1 VEQINEM
8 NTGSGT
14 MTDNKPVET
23 VSPVDYVV
31 LMRGTLT
38 ELQGLLDQDV
48 YESEYALNLIKT
60 AIDYL
65 YYLEDNRRVIL

>member
-1 VEQINEM
+1 VEQIDEM
-8 NTGSGT
+8 SIK

-38 ELQGLLDQDV
+38 ELQGLLEQDV

>member
-1 VEQINEM
+1 MSIK
-8 NTGSGT
+8 

>member
-8 NTGSGT
+8 SIK

>member
-1 VEQINEM
+1 MSI
-8 NTGSGT
+8 S
-14 MTDNKPVET
+14 MTESKPVEG
-23 VSPVDYVV
+23 VSPVDYAE
-31 LMRGTLT
+31 LTKRTLT
-38 ELQGLLDQDV
+38 ELQGLLEQDV

>member
-1 VEQINEM
+1 MSI
-8 NTGSGT
+8 GSIK

>member
-8 NTGSGT
+8 SIK

-38 ELQGLLDQDV
+38 ELQGLLEQDV